1 MKNRP
6 ALGQWV
12 TARDRMYRRWDY
24 HTKTYIRW
32 SEFIPGGPKPVEGI
46 YVGTRTIQDGH
57 TEYCGPEEGNYWVP
71 SGYKEAWLIVED
83 PRKNPIRVFPEDVT
97 CHD

>member
-1 MKNRP
+1 MINRP

-12 TARDRMYRRWDY
+12 TASDRMYRQGSYPGKVWKRWAEV
-24 HTKTYIRW
+24 IRRAN
-32 SEFIPGGPKPVEGI
+32 PVEGI
-46 YVGTRTIQDGH
+46 YIGTRTIQDGH
-57 TEYCGPEEGNYWVP
+57 TEYCGEDGSYWVP

-83 PRKNPIRVFPEDVT
+83 PRRNPIRVFPEDVT

>member
-12 TARDRMYRRWDY
+12 TASDRMYRTWTAGEKIYRRWA
-24 HTKTYIRW
+24 
-32 SEFIPGGPKPVEGI
+32 SFIPGGPKPVEGTYI
-46 YVGTRTIQDGH
+46 GYRTIQDGRSSWGG
-57 TEYCGPEEGNYWVP
+57 EDVGNIWEP
-71 SGYKEAWLIVED
+71 SEYKEAWLIVEN
-83 PRKNPIRVFPEDVT
+83 PRHNPIKVFPEDVT